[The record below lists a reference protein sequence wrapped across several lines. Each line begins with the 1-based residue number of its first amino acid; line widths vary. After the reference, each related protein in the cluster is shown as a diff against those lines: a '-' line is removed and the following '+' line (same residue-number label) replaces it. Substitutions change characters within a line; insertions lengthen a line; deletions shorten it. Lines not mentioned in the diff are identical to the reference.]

1 MNELIPISS
10 GLIGGEAAQTVA
22 ARELHAFLGSRAQF
36 ADWIR
41 SRINQYDFEE
51 GRDFVTFSENSE
63 KGRPTIEYALS
74 LDMAK
79 ELSMVERTPKGK
91 EARAYFIECERR
103 ARAALSIPAQIP
115 ASPPPLSLPIREAAR
130 GLGVEPHELAASLE
144 ARGRP
149 DWERELAGLLGHRI
163 TTTHL
168 ADGSVKTVE
177 QVRVTPRALHALA
190 RWSAT
195 VMIGNIASHIADNQ
209 YEADVNI
216 VERKVE
222 AVGERG
228 ILRGRLKDQLRSIR
242 KRDFMESLEAL
253 EDGGRIVLRPVIG
266 SCKPGVVIIHT
277 KFIEE

>member
-36 ADWIR
+36 ADWIW

-209 YEADVNI
+209 YEADVNE
-216 VERKVE
+216 VERFIRDS
-222 AVGERG
+222 GEK
-228 ILRGRLKDQLRSIR
+228 GRTWSEVQRRFRRLR
-242 KRDFMESLEAL
+242 KRDLTEIVEGLEQGDLVASEMTVSLSK
-253 EDGGRIVLRPVIG
+253 GRPSRVLRAL
-266 SCKPGVVIIHT
+266 
-277 KFIEE
+277 